1 VWTGRW
7 AHAQGIKRW
16 GGAAVAATCAVALV
30 GTPAYADT
38 ADRYGGRD
46 PIQVV
51 AQGLNGPF
59 EISAGPGRTLYVT
72 ESDIGQITAVDPV
85 RQTTTPVITGVG
97 GATGAVKIGSQFAVL
112 TGEAGGP
119 PEASPALAAKAAA
132 APAGVPE
139 ASVLLARPGKAPTQ
153 LADLLANE
161 LKNNPD
167 GQTQFG
173 PDGTPTD
180 SLSNPFYLIDDR
192 SGKGLVLV
200 ADGGGNA
207 VLRVD
212 RKGRVSNFFIP
223 PVITTG
229 GCAGVPNNAPVPGTG
244 CDPVPTGL
252 AYGPRNT
259 LYVSTLSSEVP
270 GEGRVYVLDATTGK
284 VKRVI
289 SGLDA
294 PTGVAVDWCGNVYVS
309 ELLENAPAPDAPP
322 PPDFDPTKVGRIVK
336 IAPDG
341 TKTYAQVTMP
351 VGLLIDNGVL
361 YSSAWSVAGLF
372 LSNPNAGQ
380 VVRVNDSAFTS
391 AEH

>member
-1 VWTGRW
+1 M
-7 AHAQGIKRW
+7 QGVKRW
-16 GGAAVAATCAVALV
+16 GGAAIAASCAVALV

-38 ADRYGGRD
+38 GDRYGGRD

-51 AQGLNGPF
+51 ADHLNDPF

-72 ESDIGQITAVDPV
+72 ETGVGQVTAVDPA
-85 RQTTTPVITGVG
+85 RQTTKPVITGVG
-97 GATGAVKIGSQFAVL
+97 GANGAVKVGTQFAVL
-112 TGEAGGP
+112 TGGP
-119 PEASPALAAKAAA
+119 NETTAA
-132 APAGVPE
+132 APALTAKTSDAAGVPV
-139 ASVLLARPGKAPTQ
+139 ASVLLARPGKKPVQ

-161 LKNNPD
+161 LKNHPD
-167 GQTQFG
+167 GQTQYD
-173 PDGTPTD
+173 PLHPD
-180 SLSNPFYLIDDR
+180 SLSNPFYLINDR

-212 RKGRVSNFFIP
+212 RKGKISNFFIP
-223 PVITTG
+223 PVITDG
-229 GCAGVPNNAPVPGTG
+229 ACAGVPNNAPVPGTG

-270 GEGRVYVLDATTGK
+270 GEGRVYVLDAYSGK
-284 VKRVI
+284 IKRVI
-289 SGLDA
+289 TGLDA

-309 ELLENAPAPDAPP
+309 EVLEGVATAT
-322 PPDFDPTKVGRIVK
+322 DPSTFGRIVK
-336 IAPDG
+336 IATDDS
-341 TKTYAQVTMP
+341 KTYAQVTMP

-361 YSSAWSVAGLF
+361 YSSAWSLAGMLPVPI
-372 LSNPNAGQ
+372 PNAGQ

-391 AEH
+391 AES